1 MKIAVVTGASSG
13 LGREFVRQL
22 ARQEK
27 QLEEIW
33 VIARRQPQLEA
44 LRRESPVPLRV
55 LAMDL
60 AADGAAGRLEA
71 ALAAA
76 RPEVSVLVC
85 AAGFGRMGDY
95 RQVSRQDSAAIIRL
109 NCTAA
114 VEVTM
119 ACLPYMKAG
128 SHILEICSTAAFQP
142 FPYLNVYAASKAF
155 LYRYSLAL
163 GRELRCRRITVT
175 AVCPYWVKDTA
186 FIPTA
191 TPSAGTP
198 AVRHFPLASRS
209 RRVVARALLDS
220 RRGRA
225 VSTPGPVCTFHRAAA
240 KALPAGVLMSAWEV
254 LRKI

>member
-128 SHILEICSTAAFQP
+128 GRILEICSTAAFQP

-155 LYRYSLAL
+155 LYRYIA
-163 GRELRCRRITVT
+163 
-175 AVCPYWVKDTA
+175 AV
-186 FIPTA
+186 
-191 TPSAGTP
+191 
-198 AVRHFPLASRS
+198 
-209 RRVVARALLDS
+209 
-220 RRGRA
+220 
-225 VSTPGPVCTFHRAAA
+225 PVI
-240 KALPAGVLMSAWEV
+240 GVLWNNGRLSGRQA
-254 LRKI
+254 LDDFSHDGGFTRPGSTGYSYD

>member
-128 SHILEICSTAAFQP
+128 GRILEICSTAAFQP

-163 GRELRCRRITVT
+163 GRELRRRRITVT

-186 FIPTA
+186 FIQTA
-191 TPSAGTP
+191 TP

>member
-76 RPEVSVLVC
+76 RPEVLVLVC

-128 SHILEICSTAAFQP
+128 GRILEICSTAAFQP

-163 GRELRCRRITVT
+163 GRELRRRRITVT

-198 AVRHFPLASRS
+198 AAAGWWPAPCWTAGGAAPSPPPVPSAP
-209 RRVVARALLDS
+209 
-220 RRGRA
+220 
-225 VSTPGPVCTFHRAAA
+225 STAPPPKPCP
-240 KALPAGVLMSAWEV
+240 PAF
-254 LRKI
+254 

>member
-128 SHILEICSTAAFQP
+128 GRILEICSTAAFQP

-163 GRELRCRRITVT
+163 GRELRRRRITVT

-186 FIPTA
+186 FIQTA
-191 TPSAGTP
+191 TPAAGTP

-209 RRVVARALLDS
+209 RQVVARALLDS

>member
-128 SHILEICSTAAFQP
+128 GRILEICSTAAFQP

-163 GRELRCRRITVT
+163 GRELRGRGISVT
-175 AVCPYWVKDTA
+175 AVCPYWVKDTG
-186 FIPTA
+186 FI
-191 TPSAGTP
+191 GK
-198 AVRHFPLASRS
+198 
-209 RRVVARALLDS
+209 ARC
-220 RRGRA
+220 GE
-225 VSTPGPVCTFHRAAA
+225 G
-240 KALPAGVLMSAWEV
+240 GVLMSAWEV

>member
-60 AADGAAGRLEA
+60 AADGAADRLEA

-128 SHILEICSTAAFQP
+128 GRILEICSTAAFQP

-163 GRELRCRRITVT
+163 GRELRRRRITVT

-191 TPSAGTP
+191 TPSACRGT
-198 AVRHFPLASRS
+198 S
-209 RRVVARALLDS
+209 DS
-220 RRGRA
+220 ATGR
-225 VSTPGPVCTFHRAAA
+225 
-240 KALPAGVLMSAWEV
+240 
-254 LRKI
+254 

>member
-128 SHILEICSTAAFQP
+128 GRVLEICSTAAFQP
-142 FPYLNVYAASKAF
+142 FPYLNVYAATKAF

-163 GRELRCRRITVT
+163 GRELRPRRITVT
-175 AVCPYWVKDTA
+175 AVCPYWIRDTE

-191 TPSAGTP
+191 RQSGSQ
-198 AVRHFPLASRS
+198 AVRHFPLASTA
-209 RRVVARALLDS
+209 RRVAVRALLDS
-220 RRGRA
+220 RHGRA
-225 VSTPGPVCTFHRAAA
+225 VSTPGPVCTVHRAAA
-240 KALPAGVLMSAWEV
+240 KCLPSSALMTLWEG
-254 LRKI
+254 LRRL

>member
-128 SHILEICSTAAFQP
+128 GRILEICSTAAFQP

-163 GRELRCRRITVT
+163 GRELRRRRITVT

-186 FIPTA
+186 FIQTA

-209 RRVVARALLDS
+209 HRVVARALLDS